1 MKNARLLLFGFLVLG
16 FWLVLPAGLSAQVDK
31 ASGVKASV
39 IRRVVPPEALVMENM
54 PTVPMEIAEATKK
67 YTEAIPVGGS
77 SWHPVRRE
85 MLAVKRAGNVS
96 QVHMLKTPMGPV
108 KQLTDFPDPVGG
120 GTWQPTE
127 GAYFLFFKASG
138 GNEIAQLHRYDVE
151 SGTITRLT
159 TNDKMRI
166 GGGPWT
172 TAGDRYLYT
181 SVPTGGG
188 TSSET
193 IKTEFYMI
201 DPMNPDSAKLLVA
214 LDGVGW
220 GAVDFSPDDKKLIIG
235 KGVSINESYL
245 YLYDIATGEKTLLTP
260 QEGSEKVAWNAGG
273 FSKDGKG
280 IYVVTDKGN
289 EFQRLFYMD
298 LATRK
303 LTPLTSHINWD
314 VNGGELSEDGR
325 WLAFTINENG
335 WSKLHVL
342 DTKTNKEIRLPKLPA
357 GQVGGIRWHKKT
369 GELGMNISS
378 FATLTDAY
386 SLDLKTGK
394 LTHWA
399 KTELNGYETKGLREP
414 ELIKWRSF
422 DGLEIS
428 GFIYKP
434 PTAFKG
440 KRPVMI
446 NIHGGPEGQS
456 TPGPQGRN
464 GYYINDLGVAI
475 IYPNVR
481 GSSGYGK
488 TFLTLDN
495 GYKREDSVKD
505 IGALIDWVAT
515 QPDLDKDRILV
526 TGGSY
531 GGYMTLAVAT
541 HYNDKIRASIDIVG
555 ISNFVT
561 FLKNT
566 ESYRRDLRRVEY
578 GDERDPKMNEF
589 LTKISPLTSA
599 HKITKP
605 MMVVQGKNDPRVPYT
620 EAEQIVAAIKKNN
633 TPVWYL
639 MANDEGH
646 GFSKKN
652 NVDYQ
657 FYSSIMF
664 IKEFLLN

>member
-1 MKNARLLLFGFLVLG
+1 MKNARLLLFALLLAAMPV
-16 FWLVLPAGLSAQVDK
+16 VSVAQVDK
-31 ASGVKASV
+31 ATGVKASV

-54 PTVPMEIAEATKK
+54 PAVPMEIAEATRK
-67 YTEAIPVGGS
+67 YTEAKPVGGG

-85 MLAVKRAGNVS
+85 ILASKRAGNVN
-96 QVHMLKTPMGPV
+96 QVHLLTTPMGTL

-120 GTWQPTE
+120 GNWQPTM
-127 GAYFLFFKASG
+127 GKYFVFFKATG
-138 GNEIAQLHRYDVE
+138 GNEIGQLHRYDVE

-193 IKTEFYMI
+193 IKTEFYTI
-201 DPMNPDSAKLLVA
+201 DPTNPDSAKLLVA

-220 GAVDFSPDDKKLIIG
+220 GAIDFSPDDKKLIVG
-235 KGVSINESYL
+235 KYVSANESYM
-245 YLYDIATGEKTLLTP
+245 YLYDIGSGEKTLLTP
-260 QEGSEKVAWNAGG
+260 GTGSEKVAWGG
-273 FSKDGKG
+273 GDFSVDGKG
-280 IYVVTDKGN
+280 IYLTTDKGS
-289 EFQRLFYMD
+289 EFQRLVYMD
-298 LATRK
+298 LATK
-303 LTPLTSHINWD
+303 QITPLSSHINWD
-314 VNGGELSEDGR
+314 VSGFDLSEDGK
-325 WLAFTINENG
+325 WLAFSTNENG
-335 WSKLHVL
+335 LSKLHVL
-342 DTKTNKEIRLPKLPA
+342 DTATNKEIKLPKLPA
-357 GQVGGIRWHKKT
+357 GQIGGYSWHKTT
-369 GELGMNISS
+369 GELGMNITS
-378 FATLTDAY
+378 FATLNDVY
-386 SLDLKTGK
+386 SLDLKTK
-394 LTHWA
+394 KITHWA
-399 KTELNGYETKGLREP
+399 QTEMNGYETKGLREP
-414 ELIKWRSF
+414 ELIKWKSF
-422 DGLEIS
+422 DERDIS

-434 PTAFKG
+434 AATYKG
-440 KRPVMI
+440 KRPVII
-446 NIHGGPEGQS
+446 NIHGGPEGQF
-456 TPGPQGRN
+456 TPGPLGRN
-464 GYYINDLGVAI
+464 AYLVNDLGVAVI
-475 IYPNVR
+475 FPNVR

-505 IGALIDWVAT
+505 IGALIDWIAT

-578 GDERDPKMNEF
+578 GDERDAKMNEF
-589 LTKISPLTSA
+589 LTKISPLTNA

-652 NVDYQ
+652 NADYQ

-664 IKEFLLN
+664 VKEFLLN

>member
-1 MKNARLLLFGFLVLG
+1 MRNPRLLLFVVSALFLPV
-16 FWLVLPAGLSAQVDK
+16 VVSAQVDQ
-31 ASGVKASV
+31 AAGVKSSV
-39 IRRVVPPEALVMENM
+39 IRRVMPPEALVTENM
-54 PTVPMEIAEATKK
+54 PAVPMEIAEATKK

-85 MLAVKRAGNVS
+85 MLAVKRAGNVN
-96 QVHMLKTPMGPV
+96 QVHMLKSPMGEV
-108 KQLTDFPDPVGG
+108 KQLTNFPDPVGG
-120 GTWQPTE
+120 GNWQPTE
-127 GAYFLFFKASG
+127 GKYFLFFKATG
-138 GNEIAQLHRYDVE
+138 GNEIAQLHRYDTD

-188 TSSET
+188 TTSET

-201 DPMNPDSAKLLVA
+201 DPTNADSAKLLIS

-220 GAVDFSPDDKKLIIG
+220 GAIDFSPDDKKLTVA
-235 KGVSINESYL
+235 KYVSANESYI

-260 QEGSEKVAWNAGG
+260 GTSAEKVSWVGGG

-280 IYVVTDKGN
+280 LYLTTDKGS
-289 EFQRLFYMD
+289 EFARLVYMD
-298 LATRK
+298 LATGK
-303 LTPLTSHINWD
+303 ITSLTDHINWD
-314 VNGGELSEDGR
+314 VNGVQLSEDGK
-325 WLAFTINENG
+325 WLAFTTNENG

-342 DTKTNKEIRLPKLPA
+342 DTATNKEIKLPKLPA
-357 GQVGGIRWHKKT
+357 GQVGGVRWHKKT
-369 GELGMNISS
+369 GELGLNISS

-399 KTELNGYETKGLREP
+399 KTELNGFETKGLREP
-414 ELIKWRSF
+414 ELIKWKSF

-434 PTAFKG
+434 PTSFKG

-456 TPGPQGRN
+456 TPGPQGRS
-464 GYYINDLGVAI
+464 GYLINDLGVAM

-488 TFLTLDN
+488 TFLALDN

-505 IGALIDWVAT
+505 IGALLDWIAT

-531 GGYMTLAVAT
+531 GGYMTLAVAA

-555 ISNFVT
+555 ISNFNT

-566 ESYRRDLRRVEY
+566 ESYRRDLRRAEY
-578 GDERDPKMNEF
+578 GDERDPKMYEF
-589 LTKISPLTSA
+589 LQKISPLTNA
-599 HKITKP
+599 DKIRKP

-620 EAEQIVAAIKKNN
+620 EADQIVAALKKSN

-646 GFSKKN
+646 GFAKKN
-652 NVDYQ
+652 NADYQ

-664 IKEFLLN
+664 VKEFLLN

>member
-1 MKNARLLLFGFLVLG
+1 LPVFL
-16 FWLVLPAGLSAQVDK
+16 AAQVDK
-31 ASGVKASV
+31 AAGVKSSV

-54 PTVPMEIAEATKK
+54 PAVPMEIAEATRK
-67 YTEAIPVGGS
+67 YTEAIPVGGG

-85 MLAVKRAGNVS
+85 MLASKRAGNVT
-96 QVHMLKTPMGPV
+96 QVHYLTSPMGKL

-120 GTWQPTE
+120 GSWQPTE
-127 GAYFLFFKASG
+127 GKYFVFFKASG

-172 TAGDRYLYT
+172 NAGDKYLYT

-193 IKTEFYMI
+193 IKTEFYTI

-220 GAVDFSPDDKKLIIG
+220 GGGEFSPDDKKLVIG
-235 KGVSINESYL
+235 RYVSINESYI
-245 YLYDIATGEKTLLTP
+245 YIYDIATGEKTLLTP
-260 QEGSEKVAWNAGG
+260 QDGTEKVAWGVGG
-273 FSKDGKG
+273 FSRDGKG
-280 IYVVTDKGN
+280 LYLTTDKGS
-289 EFQRLFYMD
+289 EFSRLVYMD

-303 LTPLTSHINWD
+303 ITSLTDHINWD
-314 VNGGELSEDGR
+314 VTGAELSEDGR
-325 WLAFTINENG
+325 WLAFGTNENG
-335 WSKLHVL
+335 WYKLRVL
-342 DTKTNKEIRLPKLPA
+342 DTKTNKEIKLPKLPA
-357 GQVGGIRWHKKT
+357 GQVGGFRFHKKT
-369 GELGMNISS
+369 GELGLNITS
-378 FATLTDAY
+378 FGTLADAY

-399 KTELNGYETKGLREP
+399 KTEMNGYDTKGLREP
-414 ELIKWRSF
+414 ELIKWKSF

-434 PTAFKG
+434 TATAKG
-440 KRPVMI
+440 KRPVII

-464 GYYINDLGVAI
+464 AYLINDLGVAV

-505 IGALIDWVAT
+505 IGALIDWIAK

-526 TGGSY
+526 MGGSY

-589 LTKISPLTSA
+589 LMKISPLTNA

>member
-1 MKNARLLLFGFLVLG
+1 MRNARFLLFVLLVSGLP
-16 FWLVLPAGLSAQVDK
+16 VLSIAQTDK
-31 ASGVKASV
+31 AAGVKSSV
-39 IRRVVPPEALVMENM
+39 IRRVTPPEALVMENM
-54 PTVPMEIAEATKK
+54 PPIPMEIAEATKK
-67 YTEAIPVGGS
+67 YTEVIPVGGS

-85 MLAVKRAGNVS
+85 MLAIKRAGNVA
-96 QVHMLKTPMGPV
+96 QVHILKTPLGEV

-120 GTWQPTE
+120 GSWEPNN
-127 GAYFLFFKASG
+127 GKYFVFFKATG
-138 GNEIAQLHRYDVE
+138 GNEIAQLHRYDLE
-151 SGTITRLT
+151 SGTVTRLT
-159 TNDKMRI
+159 MNDKMRI

-172 TAGDRYLYT
+172 HAGDRYLYT

-193 IKTEFYMI
+193 IKTEFYTI
-201 DPMNPDSAKLLVA
+201 DPTVPDSAKLLVA

-220 GAVDFSPDDKKLIIG
+220 GAIDFSPDDKKLIIG
-235 KGVSINESYL
+235 KYVSANESYI
-245 YLYDIATGEKTLLTP
+245 YLYDIASGEKILLTP
-260 QEGSEKVAWNAGG
+260 QEGSEKVAWNVGG

-280 IYVVTDKGN
+280 LYLTTDKGS
-289 EFQRLFYMD
+289 EFARLVYMD

-303 LTPLTSHINWD
+303 ITSLTDHINWD
-314 VNGGELSEDGR
+314 VNGGEISEDGK
-325 WLAFTINENG
+325 WLAFTTNENG

-342 DTKTNKEIRLPKLPA
+342 DTATNKEIKLPKLPA

-369 GELGMNISS
+369 GELGLNISS

-399 KTELNGYETKGLREP
+399 KTVLNGFETKGLREP
-414 ELIKWRSF
+414 ELIKWKSF

-434 PTAFKG
+434 PTTYKG
-440 KRPVMI
+440 KRPVII

-464 GYYINDLGVAI
+464 GYFINDLGVAM

-488 TFLTLDN
+488 TFLALDN

-505 IGALIDWVAT
+505 IGALIDWIAK
-515 QPDLDKDRILV
+515 QPDLDKDRIMV

-555 ISNFVT
+555 ISNFNT

-578 GDERDPKMNEF
+578 GDERDPKMYEF
-589 LTKISPLTSA
+589 LHSISPLTNA

-605 MMVVQGKNDPRVPYT
+605 MMVVQGKNDPRVPFT

-652 NVDYQ
+652 NADYQ

-664 IKEFLLN
+664 VKEFLLN

>member
-1 MKNARLLLFGFLVLG
+1 MKNARLLLFVLLVLG
-16 FWLVLPAGLSAQVDK
+16 LPTLSLAQGGK
-31 ASGVKASV
+31 AADVKGPV
-39 IRRVVPPEALVMENM
+39 IRTVSPPEALVMENM
-54 PTVPMEIAEATKK
+54 PAVPIEIAEATKK
-67 YTEAIPVGGS
+67 YTESVPVGGG
-77 SWHPVRRE
+77 SWHPIRRE
-85 MLAVKRAGNVS
+85 MLAVKRAGNVG
-96 QVHMLKTPMGPV
+96 QVHMLKTPMGEV

-120 GTWQPTE
+120 GDWQPTE
-127 GAYFLFFKASG
+127 GKYFLFFKAAG

-151 SGTITRLT
+151 SGKITRLT

-172 TAGDRYLYT
+172 NAGDRYLFT

-193 IKTEFYMI
+193 IKTEFYTL
-201 DPMNPDSAKLLVA
+201 DPMDPGSAKLLVA

-220 GAVDFSPDDKKLIIG
+220 GAVEFSPDDKKLIVG
-235 KGVSINESYL
+235 KYVSANESYI
-245 YLYDIATGEKTLLTP
+245 YLYDIATGAKTLLTP
-260 QEGSEKVAWNAGG
+260 QEGAEKVSWNVGG

-280 IYVVTDKGN
+280 LYVVTDKGS

-303 LTPLTSHINWD
+303 LTPLTEHINWD
-314 VNGGELSEDGR
+314 VNGGELSEDGK
-325 WLAFTINENG
+325 WLAFTTNENG

-342 DTKTNKEIRLPKLPA
+342 DTTTNKEIKLPKLPA
-357 GQVGGIRWHKKT
+357 GQVGGVRWHKKT
-369 GELGMNISS
+369 GELGLNISS
-378 FATLTDAY
+378 FSSLTDAY
-386 SLDLKTGK
+386 SLDLKSGK

-414 ELIKWRSF
+414 ELIKWKSF

-434 PTAFKG
+434 PTSFKG
-440 KRPVMI
+440 KRPVII

-488 TFLTLDN
+488 TFLALDN

-505 IGALIDWVAT
+505 IGALLDWIAR
-515 QPDLDKDRILV
+515 QQDLDKDRILV

-541 HYNDKIRASIDIVG
+541 HYSDKIRASINIVG
-555 ISNFVT
+555 ISNFNT
-561 FLKNT
+561 FLRNT

-578 GDERDPKMNEF
+578 GDERDPKMYEF
-589 LTKISPLTSA
+589 LEKISPLTNA
-599 HKITKP
+599 HKIRKP

-652 NVDYQ
+652 NADYQ

-664 IKEFLLN
+664 VNEHLLK

>member
-1 MKNARLLLFGFLVLG
+1 MKNPRLLVFVL
-16 FWLVLPAGLSAQVDK
+16 LLAATPVVSLAQVDK
-31 ASGVKASV
+31 AAGVKASV
-39 IRRVVPPEALVMENM
+39 IRRVVAPEALVMENM
-54 PTVPMEIAEATKK
+54 PPVPMEIAEATKK
-67 YTEAIPVGGS
+67 YTEAIPVGGGA
-77 SWHPVRRE
+77 WHPVRRE
-85 MLAVKRAGNVS
+85 MLATKRAGNVA
-96 QVHMLKTPMGPV
+96 QVHMLKTPLGEV

-120 GTWQPTE
+120 GSWQPTL
-127 GAYFLFFKASG
+127 GKYFVFFKATG

-159 TNDKMRI
+159 TNDRMRI

-193 IKTEFYMI
+193 IKTELYTI
-201 DPMNPDSAKLLVA
+201 DPTNPDSAKLLVA

-220 GAVDFSPDDKKLIIG
+220 GALEFSPDDKKLLIA
-235 KGVSINESYL
+235 KYVSANESYI
-245 YLYDIATGEKTLLTP
+245 YLYDIASGEKTLLTP
-260 QEGSEKVAWNAGG
+260 PEGAEKVAWNVGG
-273 FSKDGKG
+273 FRKDGKA
-280 IYVVTDKGN
+280 IYVVTDKGS
-289 EFQRLFYMD
+289 EFQRLFVMD
-298 LATRK
+298 LATRNM
-303 LTPLTSHINWD
+303 TPLTSHINWD
-314 VNGGELSEDGR
+314 VDGGELSEDGK
-325 WLAFTINENG
+325 WLAFTTNENG

-342 DTKTNKEIRLPKLPA
+342 DTATNKEIKLPKLPS

-369 GELGMNISS
+369 GELGLNITS
-378 FATLTDAY
+378 FTSLTDAY
-386 SLDLKTGK
+386 SVDLRTGK

-414 ELIKWRSF
+414 ELIKWKSF

-428 GFIYKP
+428 GFMYKP

-440 KRPVMI
+440 KRPVII

-464 GYYINDLGVAI
+464 GYFINDLGVAV

-488 TFLTLDN
+488 TFLALDN

-505 IGALIDWVAT
+505 IGALLDWIAT

-578 GDERDPKMNEF
+578 GDERDAKMNEF
-589 LTKISPLTSA
+589 LAKISPLTNA

-605 MMVVQGKNDPRVPYT
+605 MMVVQGKNDPRVPFT

-646 GFSKKN
+646 GFAKKN
-652 NVDYQ
+652 NADYQ

-664 IKEFLLN
+664 VKEFLLN

>member
-1 MKNARLLLFGFLVLG
+1 MKNARLLLLLLLALG
-16 FWLVLPAGLSAQVDK
+16 LPVFSFAQVDQ
-31 ASGVKASV
+31 ASGVKSSV
-39 IRRVVPPEALVMENM
+39 IRRVLPPEALVMENM
-54 PTVPMEIAEATKK
+54 PPVPMEIAEETRK
-67 YTEAIPVGGS
+67 YTESIPVGGG

-85 MLAVKRAGNVS
+85 MLAVKRAGNVA
-96 QVHMLKTPMGPV
+96 QVHMLTTPLGPV

-120 GTWQPTE
+120 GNWEPNN
-127 GAYFLFFKASG
+127 GNYFVFFKATG

-193 IKTEFYMI
+193 IKTEFYTL
-201 DPMNPDSAKLLVA
+201 DPANPNSGKLLVA

-220 GAVDFSPDDKKLIIG
+220 GAVEFSPDDKKLVVG
-235 KGVSINESYL
+235 KYVSANESYV
-245 YLYDIATGEKTLLTP
+245 YLYDIASGDKTLLTP
-260 QEGSEKVAWNAGG
+260 QEGSEKVAWNVGG
-273 FSKDGKG
+273 FSKDGRG
-280 IYVVTDKGN
+280 LYLTTDKGS
-289 EFQRLFYMD
+289 EFARLVYMD

-303 LTPLTSHINWD
+303 ITSLTDHINWD
-314 VNGGELSEDGR
+314 VNGGELSEDGK
-325 WLAFTINENG
+325 WLAFTTNENG
-335 WSKLHVL
+335 WSKLHIL
-342 DTKTNKEIRLPKLPA
+342 DTATNKEIKLPKLPA
-357 GQVGGIRWHKKT
+357 GQVGGVRWHKKT
-369 GELGMNISS
+369 GELGLNISS

-386 SLDLKTGK
+386 SLDLKSGK

-399 KTELNGYETKGLREP
+399 KTELNGFEAKGLREP
-414 ELIKWRSF
+414 ELIKWKSF

-428 GFIYKP
+428 GFVYKP
-434 PTAFKG
+434 PTSFKG
-440 KRPVMI
+440 KRPVII

-464 GYYINDLGVAI
+464 GYFINDLGVAI

-488 TFLTLDN
+488 TFLALDN
-495 GYKREDSVKD
+495 GFKREDSVKD
-505 IGALIDWVAT
+505 IGALLDWIAK

-541 HYNDKIRASIDIVG
+541 NYSDKIRASIDIVG
-555 ISNFVT
+555 ISNFNT

-578 GDERDPKMNEF
+578 GDERDPKMYEF
-589 LTKISPLTSA
+589 LAKISPLTNA

-605 MMVVQGKNDPRVPYT
+605 MMVVQGKNDPRVPFT

-652 NVDYQ
+652 NADYQ

-664 IKEFLLN
+664 VKEFLLN